1 MYARIHS
8 LNQQFR
14 IYSLTST
21 QRFNESM
28 EEHRDIVHRLLTN
41 NADEARAINKRH
53 LQLAKDKIIQH
64 FSEQEAL
71 KQAADA
77 QPKTT
82 AEADKKQNN
91 KGNTA
96 QFPPCGLS
104 TAPAA
109 AARHLRCQNAR

>member
-1 MYARIHS
+1 MNRWK
-8 LNQQFR
+8 
-14 IYSLTST
+14 ST
-21 QRFNESM
+21 AILCTACS
-28 EEHRDIVHRLLTN
+28 N

-82 AEADKKQNN
+82 AEADKKA
-91 KGNTA
+91 K
-96 QFPPCGLS
+96 
-104 TAPAA
+104 
-109 AARHLRCQNAR
+109 